1 VTDFAQRYRD
11 MSAHQLAQLAADEDS
26 LVPEAREALRVEIA
40 RRPPPTAR
48 RPPPVEEP
56 ASAKDPLDGVGGWL
70 AWFCLGLFAGVFSQI
85 RLAVSLRTGSGIIIA
100 FAILGLGMAAW
111 NLVTGISIL
120 RRSRSALRM
129 IFIHLTTGALQGAI
143 ILVAGIALLASSHG
157 LVEEAVVLIAVGL
170 SIVAGYAIWFWYFQ
184 VSKRV
189 KVAFGR
195 NL

>member
-1 VTDFAQRYRD
+1 
-11 MSAHQLAQLAADEDS
+11 
-26 LVPEAREALRVEIA
+26 
-40 RRPPPTAR
+40 
-48 RPPPVEEP
+48 
-56 ASAKDPLDGVGGWL
+56 
-70 AWFCLGLFAGVFSQI
+70 
-85 RLAVSLRTGSGIIIA
+85 
-100 FAILGLGMAAW
+100 
-111 NLVTGISIL
+111 
-120 RRSRSALRM
+120 M

-189 KVAFGR
+189 KVTFGR